1 MDNQKLTSLLL
12 AKWRNSPVIQD
23 MREADMYYRVEN
35 TDIRLKNRN
44 YKDVN
49 GQMVN
54 NETLSN
60 VKIPA
65 AFVRQSVN
73 QKVSYGFG
81 KPFTFA
87 VETLDDTISN
97 NLIERYENEWHNF
110 ITPAFRKQLKSIARE
125 TISNGI
131 GWGFVSI
138 DEEGN
143 LKVTNVPSETVYP
156 YWTDNQ
162 HEKLNAIVRDYVEEI
177 YNEQYDYLQKINK
190 VEFWNNELFEKY
202 IANGTSLSPDTDEK
216 GDNIYYHLDIK
227 DTELGKGWGQ
237 VPFIFLKNSDDEMP
251 LLRLIKAQID
261 AYDNLQ
267 SKSVD
272 SLIDDI
278 DAIIVLRGL
287 SPEIKDLVE
296 ARELLTNLKITS
308 VDEGGDVSYLKTD
321 INIDNTQSKLEN
333 LKKDIKEFSCT
344 VNTQDI
350 EFGSNPTGIALKAAY
365 QDLDIYMNDIETE
378 FELFVQQL
386 KFFFDKWQIFKGN
399 FKEEELKNLK
409 INVSL
414 DRDMMINESELI
426 ENTAKLSGL
435 VSQETLDNYNPAV
448 ESHQIEEQ
456 RREQEKEG
464 ENPYNFGNNIQ
475 DDENIKDDKNN
486 KDDEDNED
494 NRDGEK

>member
-12 AKWRNSPVIQD
+12 TKWRNSPVIRD
-23 MREADMYYRVEN
+23 MREADKYYRVEN
-35 TDIRLKNRN
+35 TEIDAKNRN
-44 YKDVN
+44 YKDAN
-49 GQMVN
+49 GQTVTN
-54 NETLSN
+54 DTLSN

-81 KPFTFA
+81 KPFILA
-87 VETLDDTISN
+87 VDVLDDTVKEDVV
-97 NLIERYENEWHNF
+97 ERYETEWRNF
-110 ITPAFRKQLKSIARE
+110 ITPEFRKQLKSIARE
-125 TISNGI
+125 TVNNGI

-138 DEEGN
+138 DDEGN
-143 LKVTNVPSETVYP
+143 LKVVNIPSETIYP
-156 YWTDNQ
+156 NWADNQ
-162 HEKLNAIVRDYVEEI
+162 HEKLNAVVRDYLEEV
-177 YNEQYDYLQKINK
+177 YNEQYDYLQIINK
-190 VEFWNNELFEKY
+190 VEFWNDELFEKY
-202 IANGTSLSPDTDEK
+202 IANGNALSPELDK
-216 GDNIYYHLDIK
+216 NGDNIYYHLDIK
-227 DTELGKGWGQ
+227 NTELGKGWGQ
-237 VPFIFLKNSDDEMP
+237 VPFVFLKNSDDEMP
-251 LLRLIKAQID
+251 LLKLIKAQID

-278 DAIIVLRGL
+278 DAILVLKGL

-296 ARELLTNLKITS
+296 ARELLSNLKITS
-308 VDEGGDVSYLKTD
+308 IEEGGDISYLKTD

-378 FELFVQQL
+378 FELFMQQL
-386 KFFFDKWQIFKGN
+386 KFFFDKWQVFKGN
-399 FKEEELKNLK
+399 FKEEELKKIK

-426 ENTAKLSGL
+426 ENTAKLNGL

-456 RREQEKEG
+456 RRKNENKK
-464 ENPYNFGNNIQ
+464 ENPYNFGNDNNDNNI
-475 DDENIKDDKNN
+475 DENLNQDK
-486 KDDEDNED
+486 
-494 NRDGEK
+494 G